1 MDRQEI
7 VEKIE
12 AVIEEATDIPCDEME
27 EDSALMNDLE
37 LSSLEIMTMIAD
49 LETIFKVR
57 ISENALRDFIT
68 IGDIADFIQEY
79 SKIQ

>member
-27 EDSALMNDLE
+27 EDIALMDDLE

-68 IGDIADFIQEY
+68 IGDIADFI
-79 SKIQ
+79 